1 MFSNVRTWSH
11 YSTPGII
18 QDCRHQQASSTFSP
32 PVRNEAKKE
41 KKAGSSLTPPP
52 SPYCPECAAALQT
65 PHSNAI
71 EVARSSSC
79 SSASSTRGCET
90 ESAPEML
97 ADAPIGNRGARQWAA
112 LVLVGAPWCRSWAHS
127 GTSKLS
133 GRVGRDL
140 VGRATTWTRGDPDK
154 VTRPTS
160 AELENLL
167 RILIEYKGSAF
178 QKFYSRKKNL
188 LISMVCQFWRSRF
201 FSKIS

>member
-1 MFSNVRTWSH
+1 MQAKKWMVSLSNNFGILTVLKIKKMFSNERTWSH
-11 YSTPGII
+11 YSTSGII

-41 KKAGSSLTPPP
+41 KKAGSSLTPP
-52 SPYCPECAAALQT
+52 SPHCPECAAALQT

-112 LVLVGAPWCRSWAHS
+112 LVLVGAPWCRWALR
-127 GTSKLS
+127 GVG
-133 GRVGRDL
+133 GR
-140 VGRATTWTRGDPDK
+140 TP
-154 VTRPTS
+154 
-160 AELENLL
+160 EH
-167 RILIEYKGSAF
+167 
-178 QKFYSRKKNL
+178 
-188 LISMVCQFWRSRF
+188 RS
-201 FSKIS
+201 